1 MCICICDLSIYI
13 YVLYLYIL
21 IQLSM
26 YVKKAAFCS
35 IFNKSRCRLDKGTD
49 SPQGSPVGLSSS
61 WWSSW
66 SSLRRHFHAP
76 DFAQAGKCNFAC
88 VWNQKQLPI
97 LSYCHKYISIYCIIL
112 YICMYRFY
120 IWWMNGN
127 DESIP
132 LVSIVPTMTWHCIAI
147 VQTATLMCHHNSCP
161 PLEPQWYTG
170 RSTRWPG
177 RMTMESRLSVDRIAG
192 WKIGCPNSKQKK
204 RCNKIS

>member
-1 MCICICDLSIYI
+1 MIMYDNICVSVYVIYLSIYIYI

-88 VWNQKQLPI
+88 V
-97 LSYCHKYISIYCIIL
+97 
-112 YICMYRFY
+112 
-120 IWWMNGN
+120 
-127 DESIP
+127 
-132 LVSIVPTMTWHCIAI
+132 
-147 VQTATLMCHHNSCP
+147 
-161 PLEPQWYTG
+161 
-170 RSTRWPG
+170 
-177 RMTMESRLSVDRIAG
+177 
-192 WKIGCPNSKQKK
+192 
-204 RCNKIS
+204 